1 MSKWRGE
8 KGIECWGGRMVR
20 KSLWEVVPD
29 ERTE

>member
-1 MSKWRGE
+1 MNKWGE
-8 KGIECWGGRMVR
+8 KGIECWGGRIVR